1 MEIVIRKVTININ
14 ERQEFDVYRHKV
26 NEIKINDF
34 WAWLNKMIPVS
45 ESRKLL
51 DIVDCDYKRQMII
64 KYSKK

>member
-1 MEIVIRKVTININ
+1 MSDIKV
-14 ERQEFDVYRHKV
+14 
-26 NEIKINDF
+26 NDF

-51 DIVDCDYKRQMII
+51 DIVDCDYKRQMIH

>member
-1 MEIVIRKVTININ
+1 MKIVIRKVTINLN

-34 WAWLNKMIPVS
+34 WAWLNRMIPVS

-51 DIVDCDYKRQMII
+51 DIVDCDYKRQMIM
-64 KYSKK
+64 KYSRI